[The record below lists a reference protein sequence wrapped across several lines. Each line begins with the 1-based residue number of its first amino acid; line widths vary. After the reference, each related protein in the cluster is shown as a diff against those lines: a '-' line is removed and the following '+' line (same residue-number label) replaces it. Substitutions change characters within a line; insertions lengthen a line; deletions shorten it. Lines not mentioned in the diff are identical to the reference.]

1 MNSYEVLRA
10 LIEAKAPHDVLL
22 VALNAA
28 EKAEQSA
35 IEMMERETES
45 RRSKGRD
52 RWQKWKQNQ
61 SANVSK
67 QPLTLASVSTPTHVS
82 ASCAGSNTLSSE
94 PKGSS
99 EVIERKKEREETR
112 VTALAPSE
120 FEEFWKLYPNKVGKP
135 KAKISFSQARKRADL
150 QTIMDG
156 LQRYVGKTDDRPWC
170 NPTTFLNQDRWGDEP
185 AQVPISRQGSPPEGR
200 RTPSHALMEM
210 ATGTGKYANL
220 FKRRNDETD
229 FSASSEFPRLISG

>member
-1 MNSYEVLRA
+1 ML
-10 LIEAKAPHDVLL
+10 EAGAPMPAIMIAVSA
-22 VALNAA
+22 V
-28 EKAEQSA
+28 EQA
-35 IEMMERETES
+35 
-45 RRSKGRD
+45 
-52 RWQKWKQNQ
+52 QNQ
-61 SANVSK
+61 CAELLEAQRSSVRERVKKHRENKASNQCNVTV
-67 QPLTLASVSTPTHVS
+67 TLQKRDSNVTVTSREHVY
-82 ASCAGSNTLSSE
+82 AGSNTLSSE

-99 EVIERKKEREETR
+99 EVIERKEEREETR

-120 FEEFWKLYPNKVGKP
+120 FEDFWKLYPNKVGKP
-135 KAKISFSQARKRADL
+135 KAKTSFSQARKRADL

-185 AQVPISRQGSPPEGR
+185 AQVPVSRQGSPPEGR